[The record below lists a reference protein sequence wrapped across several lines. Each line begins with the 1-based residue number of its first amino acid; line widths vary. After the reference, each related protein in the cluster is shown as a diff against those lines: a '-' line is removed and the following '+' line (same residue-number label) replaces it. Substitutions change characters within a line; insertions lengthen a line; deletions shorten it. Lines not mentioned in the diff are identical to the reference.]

1 MVSLEWSATRDKNWR
16 SSFKVSLF
24 GRGNVRQRRERASF
38 CWRVGN
44 SRMRER
50 ERERGRER
58 GKRRERDLKLIAII
72 IHKLESW
79 VILTAFTKK

>member
-50 ERERGRER
+50 EREREGERE
-58 GKRRERDLKLIAII
+58 GKGEREI
-72 IHKLESW
+72 
-79 VILTAFTKK
+79 